1 VNFPSV
7 PPDDVPRLRPYLALA
22 EKLGALVAQLLT
34 ERPESIGIRYYG
46 PLVTAYENVVGSA
59 VLAGALSRTAES
71 VTAVNARA
79 AAAERGLEVIESR
92 STRPRDFM
100 HVISVKL
107 RGATRER
114 WVEGIVFEPAS
125 ARLYSLDGVAIEAPL
140 EGTLIV
146 IANDDRPGVIGDVGT
161 ALGRHGVNIGSF
173 ALGRHGRDAVGV
185 ISVDDSDGLDAAVA
199 EIRQLKNVREALV
212 ARV

>member
-1 VNFPSV
+1 
-7 PPDDVPRLRPYLALA
+7 
-22 EKLGALVAQLLT
+22 
-34 ERPESIGIRYYG
+34 
-46 PLVTAYENVVGSA
+46 
-59 VLAGALSRTAES
+59 
-71 VTAVNARA
+71 
-79 AAAERGLEVIESR
+79 
-92 STRPRDFM
+92 M

-125 ARLYSLDGVAIEAPL
+125 ARLYSLDGVGIEAPL

-173 ALGRHGRDAVGV
+173 ALGRHGHDAVGV
-185 ISVDDSDGLDAAVA
+185 ISVDEADGLDAAVK
-199 EIRQLKNVREALV
+199 EIRGLKNVKEAVV
-212 ARV
+212 ARL